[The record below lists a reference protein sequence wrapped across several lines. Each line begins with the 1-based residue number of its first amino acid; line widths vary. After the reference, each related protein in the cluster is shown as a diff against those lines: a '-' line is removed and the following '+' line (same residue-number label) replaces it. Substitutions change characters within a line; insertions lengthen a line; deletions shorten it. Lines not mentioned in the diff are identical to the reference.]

1 MALELGARWSKPTGR
16 SLVRAVTAPFSGDVL
31 QPLLHQLADQCLRT
45 EMTFDQGAGQVF
57 QLSDVS
63 AVVDLPDS

>member
-1 MALELGARWSKPTGR
+1 MALELGARWNKPTGH

-31 QPLLHQLADQCLRT
+31 QSLLHQLADQCLRT